1 MDSSETRQARPGG
14 GENGAPARGE
24 ADPAARPVRRSFT
37 AAYRARVLAEYEAA
51 PHGEKSAV
59 LRREGLDQS
68 QVAEWAA
75 ARDALAAGQE
85 YSRQTHRASAN
96 PTKKNAEADRL
107 RRENDRLK
115 RELATS
121 QAVVEIMGKLQRLL
135 EQTSESRGTG
145 GGSRPR

>member
-1 MDSSETRQARPGG
+1 VDGSETRQGRPGG
-14 GENGAPARGE
+14 SESGAPARDE
-24 ADPAARPVRRSFT
+24 ANPAAKPVRRSFT

-51 PHGEKSAV
+51 PQGEKSAV
-59 LRREGLDQS
+59 LRREGLYQS

-96 PTKKNAEADRL
+96 STKKNAEADRL

-121 QAVVEIMGKLQRLL
+121 QAVVEIMGKRAPRAR
-135 EQTSESRGTG
+135 RGALVG
-145 GGSRPR
+145 

>member
-1 MDSSETRQARPGG
+1 VDSSETRQGRPGG
-14 GENGAPARGE
+14 SESGAPSREE
-24 ADPAARPVRRSFT
+24 ADPAAKPVRRSFT

-51 PHGEKSAV
+51 LHGEKSAV
-59 LRREGLDQS
+59 LRREGLYQS

-85 YSRQTHRASAN
+85 YSRQTHRSSAN

-135 EQTSESRGTG
+135 EQTSESAGRA

>member
-1 MDSSETRQARPGG
+1 L
-14 GENGAPARGE
+14 
-24 ADPAARPVRRSFT
+24 
-37 AAYRARVLAEYEAA
+37 Y
-51 PHGEKSAV
+51 
-59 LRREGLDQS
+59 QS

-75 ARDALAAGQE
+75 ARDALASGQE
-85 YSRQTHRASAN
+85 YSRQTHRGSVN

-121 QAVVEIMGKLQRLL
+121 QAVVEIMGKLQGLL
-135 EQTSESRGTG
+135 EQISESTGTA